1 MFRTLTIR
9 SAIALIGLL
18 LLASAAF
25 GQSDALRNDLRTFFK
40 NVDVVSI
47 SDTKAASGN
56 HRLRFEQGGKQ
67 VELALEPHDIR
78 AANYRS
84 VNTGMNGET
93 TLGRLGVNTFKGSVS
108 GVAGSDARININGS
122 DIEGYFRSA
131 GEQYFVEPATNY
143 SPNATKGEFV
153 VYKMEDA
160 VGGDSFACSSKLD
173 EKIQL
178 GREIASTG
186 VSNVS
191 PTLKR
196 LEIATEADAEYVST
210 LGGPTLA
217 NSEILG
223 ILNVVEGLYTDQLVL
238 DIRVVFQHTW
248 SAPDPY
254 TGANPEAL
262 VRSFQAYWN
271 ANYPL
276 SSIRRDTAH
285 LFTGKAQ
292 AVSQGWAFIGVVC
305 QNPTFAY
312 GLSGYVSWAPA
323 KYLITAH
330 EVGHNLGAN
339 HVDAAQSCANSLMN
353 ASLSGSTP
361 MSFCTYSQSEVQ
373 NFTSANNECL
383 TVTSGCRFDFDG
395 DSKADIS
402 LFRPSNGAWYL
413 SRSTAG
419 FIGIQFGQAGD
430 RPVAADYDGDGMSDP
445 AIYRNG
451 VWYRLFSAT
460 NTYDAVS
467 FGLPTDVPAPADF
480 DGDGKADIAVFRPST
495 GVWYQQL
502 SGNGAFSATAFGQD
516 GDVPVAADYDGDG
529 KADINLFRPSNGVW
543 YRLFSGTGGFYAVQ
557 FGANG
562 DKPVTGDFD
571 GDGKADTA
579 VWRPS
584 TGVWYVLRAD
594 NSFYAMGFGMAGDI
608 PVPAD
613 FDGDG
618 KADVAVFR
626 PSSGVWYRLN
636 SSNGG
641 FSAYSFGLLNDEP
654 APASYIP

>member
-9 SAIALIGLL
+9 SVVSLAGLL
-18 LLASAAF
+18 LLASAAL
-25 GQSDALRNDLRTFFK
+25 GQSDALKNDLRSFFK

-47 SDTKAASGN
+47 SDTKAAAGKR
-56 HRLRFEQGGKQ
+56 RLRFEQGGKP
-67 VELALEPHDIR
+67 VELILEPHDIR
-78 AANYRS
+78 AAAYRS
-84 VNTGMNGET
+84 VDTSASGESNGSRLDVTTFTGT
-93 TLGRLGVNTFKGSVS
+93 
-108 GVAGSDARININGS
+108 VAGENGSNARININGP
-122 DIEGYFRSA
+122 DVEGYFRTA
-131 GEQYFVEPATNY
+131 GEQYFVEPASNY

-153 VYKMEDA
+153 VYRMEDA
-160 VGGDSFACSSKLD
+160 IAGDSFACTSKLD
-173 EKIQL
+173 EKIKL

-186 VSNVS
+186 ISNVS

-210 LGGPTLA
+210 LGGPAQA
-217 NSEILG
+217 NLEILG
-223 ILNVVEGLYTDQLVL
+223 ILNVVEGLYADQLVL

-248 SAPDPY
+248 STPDPY
-254 TGANPEAL
+254 TGTGPEAL

-276 SSIRRDTAH
+276 SSVRRDTAH

-353 ASLSGSTP
+353 AQLTGSTP
-361 MSFCTYSQSEVQ
+361 LSFCTYSQSEVA
-373 NFTSANNECL
+373 NFTTSNSECL
-383 TVTSGCRFDFDG
+383 TVASRCRFDFDG

-430 RPVAADYDGDGMSDP
+430 RPVAADYDGDGMADP
-445 AIYRNG
+445 AVYRDG

-460 NTYDAVS
+460 NTFDARS
-467 FGLPTDVPAPADF
+467 FGLSTDVPTPADF

-495 GVWYQQL
+495 GVWYESL
-502 SGNGAFSATAFGQD
+502 SANGAFSATAFGQA

-529 KADINLFRPSNGVW
+529 KADIDLFRPSNGVW
-543 YRLFSGTGGFYAVQ
+543 YRLLSGTGGFYAVQ

-584 TGVWYVLRAD
+584 TGAWYVLRSD
-594 NSFYAMGFGMAGDI
+594 NSFYAMGFGMVGDI

-613 FDGDG
+613 YDGDG

-636 SSNGG
+636 SSNGA
-641 FSAYSFGLLNDEP
+641 FSAYSFGLMNDEP